1 MFVLCTHTNLES
13 APDASQSVPGR
24 DLLGVGDKLDL
35 DGLLH
40 GPTQRAIL
48 LRSDHNTPSTFG
60 LELDGTRCF
69 TTRDLA

>member
-1 MFVLCTHTNLES
+1 MFVLFTHTNLES
-13 APDASQSVPGR
+13 ASDASQSVPGR

-40 GPTQRAIL
+40 RPTQRTIL
-48 LRSDHNTPSTFG
+48 LRSDHNTPSAFG
-60 LELDGTRCF
+60 LEFDRARCF